1 MEKKNTGLVILVIV
15 LLVAL
20 LGTSGFIVYDKVLS
34 KKTVE
39 NIDVNNTNNDVIN
52 NNEEKN
58 NDNSYQIFADN
69 LKDQISKY
77 NSNNQ
82 SYQYINN
89 DIVKGGYVVYLNEKG
104 SLFVKYFDKEL
115 NDKYGDYKIADN
127 VLSFYAIN
135 VGQDVGNMLYF
146 INEDGTVGSADT
158 EYGIGTNNQ
167 ITIKKDIG
175 YRNIV
180 SIVNGIFGD
189 EYSGLHGPIFI
200 DINGNIFS
208 ENLK

>member
-115 NDKYGDYKIADN
+115 NDNYGDYKIADN